1 MGNTE
6 PTLVSEE
13 GVTTIP
19 KGSREQCSRSTTTFM
34 KNSNEILWSYLAGLF
49 DGEGTVCI
57 STSHNRNN
65 TTIFQMNVKVANT
78 KLELMQWLIT
88 NFGGSYSV
96 SQDKCEGNNRATQYA
111 WMPKGKKN
119 RIEVLEKML
128 PYLVI
133 KKQQALIGLDFEKVY
148 EGRNGCQPGLKL
160 TTDNPIYI
168 EAHAKRLE
176 LRDQLVKL
184 NRKGKI

>member
-1 MGNTE
+1 
-6 PTLVSEE
+6 
-13 GVTTIP
+13 
-19 KGSREQCSRSTTTFM
+19 
-34 KNSNEILWSYLAGLF
+34 
-49 DGEGTVCI
+49 
-57 STSHNRNN
+57 
-65 TTIFQMNVKVANT
+65 MNVKVANT

>member
-1 MGNTE
+1 
-6 PTLVSEE
+6 
-13 GVTTIP
+13 
-19 KGSREQCSRSTTTFM
+19 M

-88 NFGGSYSV
+88 NFGGFYSV
-96 SQDKCEGNNRATQYA
+96 SNAKSEANKRYSTQYA

-133 KKQQALIGLDFEKVY
+133 KKQQALIGLEFERVY

-160 TTDNPIYI
+160 TTDNPVYI
-168 EAHAKRLE
+168 EAHAKRTE
-176 LRDQLVKL
+176 LRNQLCKL
-184 NRKGKI
+184 NLKGKI

>member
-1 MGNTE
+1 
-6 PTLVSEE
+6 
-13 GVTTIP
+13 
-19 KGSREQCSRSTTTFM
+19 M

-78 KLELMQWLIT
+78 KLELMQWLVK
-88 NFGGSYSV
+88 NFGGYYSV
-96 SQDKCEGNNRATQYA
+96 SNAKSDAKKRYSTQYA
-111 WMPKGKKN
+111 WMPKGKNN

-160 TTDNPIYI
+160 TTDNPVYI
-168 EAHAKRLE
+168 EAHKKRTE

-184 NRKGKI
+184 NLKGKI

>member
-1 MGNTE
+1 
-6 PTLVSEE
+6 
-13 GVTTIP
+13 
-19 KGSREQCSRSTTTFM
+19 M
-34 KNSNEILWSYLAGLF
+34 KNSKEILWSYLAGLF

-78 KLELMQWLIT
+78 KLELMQWLIK

-96 SQDKCEGNNRATQYA
+96 SDAKRNAKGHCTQYA
-111 WMPKGKKN
+111 WMPKGKNN
-119 RIEVLEKML
+119 RIDVLERML

-133 KKQQALIGLDFEKVY
+133 KKQQALIGLEFERVY

-168 EAHAKRLE
+168 EAHKKRQE
-176 LRDQLVKL
+176 LRDKLVKL
-184 NRKGKI
+184 NHKGMI

>member
-1 MGNTE
+1 MK
-6 PTLVSEE
+6 TL
-13 GVTTIP
+13 
-19 KGSREQCSRSTTTFM
+19 
-34 KNSNEILWSYLAGLF
+34 NEILWSYLAGLF

-88 NFGGSYSV
+88 NFGGYYSV
-96 SQDKCEGNNRATQYA
+96 SNAKSDTKKRYSTQYA

-119 RIEVLEKML
+119 RIEVLERML

-133 KKQQALIGLDFEKVY
+133 KKQQALIGLEFERVY

-168 EAHAKRLE
+168 ESHVKRTE
-176 LRDQLVKL
+176 LRDQLCKL
-184 NRKGKI
+184 NLKGKI

>member
-1 MGNTE
+1 
-6 PTLVSEE
+6 
-13 GVTTIP
+13 
-19 KGSREQCSRSTTTFM
+19 M

-88 NFGGSYSV
+88 NFGGSYSISNAKNV
-96 SQDKCEGNNRATQYA
+96 DNKRYSTQYA
-111 WMPKGKKN
+111 WMPKGKNN

-133 KKQQALIGLDFEKVY
+133 KKQQALLGLEFERVY
-148 EGRNGCQPGLKL
+148 EGRNGCRPGIKL
-160 TTDNPIYI
+160 TTDMPEYI
-168 EAHAKRLE
+168 EAHKKRTE
-176 LRDQLVKL
+176 LRDQLVRL
-184 NRKGKI
+184 NQKGKDIV